1 MGKGQ
6 LGNFT
11 QAKYVSEQDK
21 EDLYTSRSSM
31 LHDYTPGGRKLG
43 ASHCTNRHQLEC
55 LKQERPKRRAVESR
69 GLSSHPS
76 LQEAQE
82 VCLANK

>member
-21 EDLYTSRSSM
+21 EDLYLSRSST

-43 ASHCTNRHQLEC
+43 ASHSTNRHQLEC
-55 LKQERPKRRAVESR
+55 LK
-69 GLSSHPS
+69 
-76 LQEAQE
+76 
-82 VCLANK
+82 